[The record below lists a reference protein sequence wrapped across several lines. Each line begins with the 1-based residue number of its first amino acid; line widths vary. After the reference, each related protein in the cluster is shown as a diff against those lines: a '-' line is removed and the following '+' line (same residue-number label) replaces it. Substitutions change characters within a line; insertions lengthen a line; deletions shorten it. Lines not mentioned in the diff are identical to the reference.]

1 VLECQHPQFSLSG
14 QVALITGAGSPA
26 GIGFAT
32 ATLLATAA
40 LRTQIGRAGTPTETA
55 TAIAFLAM
63 PGASYITG
71 QLVVVD
77 GGNCLQERKG

>member
-1 VLECQHPQFSLSG
+1 MIECQHPQFSLSG
-14 QVALITGAGSPA
+14 QVALITGAGSPT

-32 ATLLATAA
+32 AIA
-40 LRTQIGRAGTPTETA
+40 L
-55 TAIAFLAM
+55 LAM

-71 QLVVVD
+71 QRVVVD

>member
-1 VLECQHPQFSLSG
+1 MTECQHPQFSLSG
-14 QVALITGAGSPA
+14 QVALITGAGSPT

-32 ATLLATAA
+32 ATL
-40 LRTQIGRAGTPTETA
+40 
-55 TAIAFLAM
+55 LAM

-71 QLVVVD
+71 QRVVVD